1 MGAPRQKRRGR
12 AWMEAAEKFIQRV
25 LKLIAALFVFII
37 AFAIGV
43 AFGGLKGFSGLI
55 VFIVAASVGALGLEL
70 LKSVRR

>member
-1 MGAPRQKRRGR
+1 
-12 AWMEAAEKFIQRV
+12 MEAAEKFIQRV